1 MSADSSTSNR
11 SAWRTALPILK
22 GPTVTLRE
30 PRPEDVGPVVDL
42 LATSDGSRF
51 GLDDG
56 ATGDLAAAQL
66 IDRARAER
74 SQGHSFTYLVALTS
88 APQVVGLI
96 QVRSLDPVF
105 ETAEW
110 EATMMPSARGT
121 GLFMEAA
128 RLVGAFTF
136 GTLGANRIE
145 SRVLLQNGRG
155 NGALRK
161 LGAVQEGVLR
171 RAIRQHGRYF
181 DVVLWSLLKEDWGHP
196 WMSAAPRVH

>member
-1 MSADSSTSNR
+1 MSTDSSTPSR
-11 SAWRTALPILK
+11 TTWRTALPQLK

-30 PRPEDVGPVVDL
+30 PRPEDVGPIIDL

-66 IDRARAER
+66 IDRAQAER
-74 SQGHSFTYLVALTS
+74 AQGQSFTYLVALTTV
-88 APQVVGLI
+88 PQVVGLI

-110 EATMMPSARGT
+110 EATMLPSVRGT

-171 RAIRQHGRYF
+171 RAVRQHGRYF
-181 DVVLWSLLKEDWGHP
+181 DVVLWSLLREDWGHP
-196 WMSAAPRVH
+196 WMSASPRVH

>member
-1 MSADSSTSNR
+1 MSADSNASNR
-11 SAWRTALPILK
+11 TGWRTELPLLK

-30 PRPEDVGPVVDL
+30 PRPEDVGSVVDL

-51 GLDDG
+51 GLDG
-56 ATGDLAAAQL
+56 ESSDLAAAQL

-74 SQGHSFTYLVALTS
+74 SHGQSFTYLIALTS
-88 APQVVGLI
+88 AKQVVGLI

-110 EATMMPSARGT
+110 EATLLPSARGA

-128 RLVGAFTF
+128 RLMGAFTF

-155 NGALRK
+155 NGVLRK

-171 RAIRQHGRYF
+171 RALRHKGRYF
-181 DVVLWSLLKEDWGHP
+181 DVVLWSLLKEDWGQP

>member
-1 MSADSSTSNR
+1 MSTDSSTPNR
-11 SAWRTALPILK
+11 TAWRTELPLLK

-51 GLDDG
+51 GLDG
-56 ATGDLAAAQL
+56 ETGDLAATRL
-66 IDRARAER
+66 IDRARSER
-74 SQGHSFTYLVALTS
+74 SHGQSFTYLVALAS
-88 APQVVGLI
+88 AKQVVGLI
-96 QVRSLDPVF
+96 QVRALDPVF

-110 EATMMPSARGT
+110 EATMLPSARGT

-136 GTLGANRIE
+136 GTLGASRIE

-155 NGALRK
+155 NGVLRK

-171 RAIRQHGRYF
+171 RALRHEGRYF
-181 DVVLWSLLKEDWGHP
+181 DVVLWSLLKEDWGQP

>member
-1 MSADSSTSNR
+1 MSADSKASNR
-11 SAWRTALPILK
+11 TGWRAELPLLN

-30 PRPEDVGPVVDL
+30 PRPEDVGPIVDL

-51 GLDDG
+51 GVNGDS
-56 ATGDLAAAQL
+56 GDLAAAQL

-74 SQGHSFTYLVALTS
+74 SHGQSFTYLIALTS
-88 APQVVGLI
+88 TRQVVGLI

-110 EATMMPSARGT
+110 EATMLPSVRGT

-155 NGALRK
+155 NGVLRK

-171 RAIRQHGRYF
+171 RALRHEGRYF
-181 DVVLWSLLKEDWGHP
+181 DVVLWSLLREDWGQP